1 MDFTN
6 LGSEHLSLS
15 ERDQAFNLIDQ
26 LQTLLQPKLVQLDA
40 EERKKYGSVNEQNKL
55 IINKVLDYSKA
66 MPHLRDPELDW
77 AEFDADY
84 QDRQIL
90 EMLVTRLQSFVYAL
104 ENTKIVHD
112 YDNYRAALND
122 YSHAQ
127 YKAERKQAEYL
138 QKANDLQQLFS
149 RTSREKDKGNNETVE
164 DSANNE

>member
-6 LGSEHLSLS
+6 FGSEHLSLN

-26 LQTLLQPKLVQLDA
+26 LQTLLQPKLVQLNA

-55 IINKVLDYSKA
+55 IINKVLDYSRA

-77 AEFDADY
+77 TEFDADY

-90 EMLVTRLQSFVYAL
+90 EMLVTRLQSFIYAL

-127 YKAERKQAEYL
+127 YKAERRQPEFL
-138 QKANDLQQLFS
+138 QKVNDLQQLFS
-149 RTSREKDKGNNETVE
+149 RTSREKDKENDNAAGDLTNNE
-164 DSANNE
+164 